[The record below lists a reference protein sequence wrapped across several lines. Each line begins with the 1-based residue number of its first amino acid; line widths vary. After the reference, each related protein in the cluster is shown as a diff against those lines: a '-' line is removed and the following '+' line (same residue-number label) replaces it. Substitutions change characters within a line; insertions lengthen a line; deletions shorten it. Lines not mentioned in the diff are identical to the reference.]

1 MPTLQLLKITVNVS
15 EAPYKHAMASNVI
28 LQTAAMTLEPE
39 HAYLFYKFE
48 FNKESLSIIKTYK
61 MFVMNETY
69 CLRQT
74 TLRFQADLNF

>member
-1 MPTLQLLKITVNVS
+1 MNVS
-15 EAPYKHAMASNVI
+15 EALYKHAMTSNVI
-28 LQTAAMTLEPE
+28 LQTGAMTPG

-48 FNKESLSIIKTYK
+48 FNKESLSIIKTNK

>member
-1 MPTLQLLKITVNVS
+1 MPTLQFLKITVNVS
-15 EAPYKHAMASNVI
+15 EALYKHAMTSNVI
-28 LQTAAMTLEPE
+28 LQTGAMTLKPG

>member
-1 MPTLQLLKITVNVS
+1 MGAYIAISKDNCERL
-15 EAPYKHAMASNVI
+15 YKHAMTSNVI
-28 LQTAAMTLEPE
+28 LQTGAMTLKPG

-48 FNKESLSIIKTYK
+48 FNKESLSIKKTYK